1 MMDEELNYE
10 NIMLKKKIEKPPDKL
25 QCFSLVEAINNYF
38 MQSGI
43 YILDKPND
51 NCSHNFVNMIR
62 TFMYK

>member
-1 MMDEELNYE
+1 MMDEELNNE
-10 NIMLKKKIEKPPDKL
+10 NVILKKKIEKPPDKL

-51 NCSHNFVNMIR
+51 NCNQNFVNMIR